1 MEILKNYILRFKT
14 FGDKLLRAKNSKYG
28 GYQKGLASMLYK
40 YFDKNTSGSDIKN
53 GNFSNKELTAEL
65 HKPIIKNFNKRKVY
79 SPFLDNIWG
88 AYLADMQLI
97 SKLNKGFRFLLGV
110 IDFYSNCAW
119 FIPLKDKKRY

>member
-1 MEILKNYILRFKT
+1 MEILKNYILKFKT

-65 HKPIIKNFNKRKVY
+65 HKPIVKIFIKENYIHLF
-79 SPFLDNIWG
+79 
-88 AYLADMQLI
+88 
-97 SKLNKGFRFLLGV
+97 
-110 IDFYSNCAW
+110 
-119 FIPLKDKKRY
+119 